1 MKIAIT
7 ADVHL
12 HSKEVYS
19 ERYNA
24 LVNILDQM
32 ITDKIKIL
40 VIAGD
45 LFDKESQNYSEFD
58 ELCKLEKYSEIKFY
72 IIPGNHDSGI
82 ESKYFT
88 SNNVQIFN
96 KPKILQLGEPPL
108 NFFFLPYVLD
118 KSMGEIIAEYKNN
131 LPEQW
136 VLISHGD
143 YLSGIRTPN
152 PYEPGIYMPLSR
164 TDIELF
170 NPIKVILGHIHK
182 KMEIG
187 GVYYVGSPCGLNINE
202 TGKKSFSIVDTN
214 NLDITTKTVD
224 TDCIYFNETL
234 IALLTINE
242 FDYIK
247 NKISDM
253 IEKWEISESDI
264 PKVRIRLKVKGYTA
278 DKGQLLSVI
287 KDSFTNLAF
296 YKDEEPDLTNVLI
309 FNDPERIQIVE
320 KVKEE
325 IEKLEFDNEIIK
337 KEDILE
343 QGLHIILKE

>member
-12 HSKEVYS
+12 HSKEAYS

-182 KMEIG
+182 KMVIG
-187 GVYYVGSPCGLNINE
+187 RVYYTGSPCGLNINE
-202 TGKKSFSIVDTN
+202 IGKRSFLIVDTN
-214 NLDITTKTVD
+214 NLDIATKIVD
-224 TDCIYFNETL
+224 TDYIFFNETL
-234 IALLTINE
+234 IALPTIKE

-253 IEKWEISESDI
+253 IKKWEISESDI
-264 PKVRIRLKVKGYTA
+264 PNVKIRLKVKGYTSN
-278 DKGQLLSVI
+278 KKQLLSVI
-287 KDSFTNLAF
+287 KDSFTNFAF
-296 YKDEEPDLTNVLI
+296 YEGEEPDLTEVSI
-309 FNDPERIQIVE
+309 FNEPERIQIVE
-320 KVKEE
+320 QVKEK
-325 IEKLEFDNEIIK
+325 IEKLKLDDEIIK

-343 QGLHIILKE
+343 QVLHIILKE

>member
-24 LVNILDQM
+24 ILNILYQM
-32 ITDKIKIL
+32 ITENIKIL

-45 LFDKESQNYSEFD
+45 LFDAESQNYSEFD
-58 ELCKLEKYSEIKFY
+58 ELCKLKKYSDIEFY
-72 IIPGNHDSGI
+72 IIPGNHDLGI
-82 ESKYFT
+82 KSKYFT
-88 SNNVQIFN
+88 ANNVQVFN
-96 KPKILQLGEPPL
+96 KPEILQLGEPPFD
-108 NFFFLPYVLD
+108 FFFLPYVLD
-118 KSMGEIIAEYKNN
+118 KSMGEIIAEYEND
-131 LPEQW
+131 LRDQW

-143 YLSGIRTPN
+143 YLSGIRIPN

-187 GVYYVGSPCGLNINE
+187 RVYYVGSPCGLNINE
-202 TGKKSFSIVDTN
+202 TGKRSFLILDTN
-214 NLDITTKTVD
+214 NLKIVAKTID
-224 TDCIYFNETL
+224 TDYIFFNETL
-234 IALLTINE
+234 IALPTTNE

-247 NKISDM
+247 DKISDM
-253 IEKWEISESDI
+253 IKKWEINESDI
-264 PKVRIRLKVKGYTA
+264 PKVRIRLKVKGYTS
-278 DKGQLLSVI
+278 DKKQLLSVI
-287 KDSFTNLAF
+287 KDSFTNFAF
-296 YKDEEPDLTNVLI
+296 YKDEEPDLTEVSI
-309 FNDPERIQIVE
+309 FDDPERIQIVE
-320 KVKEE
+320 KVKDE
-325 IEKLEFDNEIIK
+325 IEKLELDDEITK